1 MTRGTKRAA
10 EASSPRQED
19 VVGRSTRH
27 SARTQAAVA
36 HDSSPE
42 VKRSKKAPRIE
53 PPGKQNIV
61 EEVIRAPDAS
71 AHVDDA
77 PRAANQAVAKES
89 GREGASGL
97 EEKAIEQARAP
108 EHLEEEPTHF
118 ELGASAF
125 KGTSTENVA
134 GQDQVNELD
143 AAERQE
149 KEYPETGRE
158 GGISHEQATRVE
170 SGKIPDDQ
178 LAENNPAVGESQ
190 GMENVENEAGEP
202 SEAETLPNSCL
213 DPKQPTEGKTHI
225 ACQEQNRLGF
235 AASELLFSA
244 NVLCSRNVNSLNSL
258 SSTQNAALCR
268 AKREA
273 MHISAFQKC
282 ALFARNTIML
292 FVTIPF

>member
-10 EASSPRQED
+10 EASSPPQED

-27 SARTQAAVA
+27 SERTQAALA
-36 HDSSPE
+36 HDRSPE

-53 PPGKQNIV
+53 PPEKQTIV

-77 PRAANQAVAKES
+77 PRPANQAVAKES

-97 EEKAIEQARAP
+97 EEKAREQVRAP
-108 EHLEEEPTHF
+108 EYLEEEPTRS

-125 KGTSTENVA
+125 ERTSTGNVA
-134 GQDQVNELD
+134 EQNQVNESD

-149 KEYPETGRE
+149 REYSETGRE

-170 SGKIPDDQ
+170 LGKNPDDQ

-190 GMENVENEAGEP
+190 GMENVENGAGEP
-202 SEAETLPNSCL
+202 SGAEALPTSCL
-213 DPKQPTEGKTHI
+213 DPKQATEGMTQI
-225 ACQEQNRLGF
+225 ACHEQIR
-235 AASELLFSA
+235 LLFPDSD
-244 NVLCSRNVNSLNSL
+244 SLL
-258 SSTQNAALCR
+258 FQMYST
-268 AKREA
+268 
-273 MHISAFQKC
+273 
-282 ALFARNTIML
+282 
-292 FVTIPF
+292 P